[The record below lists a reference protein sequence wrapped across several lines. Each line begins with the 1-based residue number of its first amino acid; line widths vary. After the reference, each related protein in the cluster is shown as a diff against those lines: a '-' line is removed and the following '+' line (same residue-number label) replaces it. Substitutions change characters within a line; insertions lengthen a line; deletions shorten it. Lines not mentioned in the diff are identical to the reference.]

1 MCWESGKIR
10 HTNSPAPPGI
20 APRQVWGVFFFVS
33 HSFSP
38 ETKKRHQIS
47 LDGHKTKAIPIFN
60 VVVFIHFPSKKACP
74 KSSAA
79 PFRQNRPLSF
89 RNHRSEAPAD
99 SGYILL
105 KSDRIFQNCG
115 RCSLVRMNRINGNN
129 RRHIFYRTGLQMPF
143 NQIVSACVIHIRHIV
158 KQNDIQVR
166 FPRIQLPEILRESHF
181 KTNPDSDRNACYFKN
196 AIAASLGKM
205 LSIPPPQSPLII
217 EPNGLI
223 WLK

>member
-1 MCWESGKIR
+1 MCWESGKI
-10 HTNSPAPPGI
+10 HTQTPQPRRDI

-105 KSDRIFQNCG
+105 KSDRIFNQSRSGIFPSICAP
-115 RCSLVRMNRINGNN
+115 SL
-129 RRHIFYRTGLQMPF
+129 FL
-143 NQIVSACVIHIRHIV
+143 
-158 KQNDIQVR
+158 
-166 FPRIQLPEILRESHF
+166 FPVF
-181 KTNPDSDRNACYFKN
+181 
-196 AIAASLGKM
+196 SLFLTLLNSTAEK
-205 LSIPPPQSPLII
+205 I
-217 EPNGLI
+217 
-223 WLK
+223 